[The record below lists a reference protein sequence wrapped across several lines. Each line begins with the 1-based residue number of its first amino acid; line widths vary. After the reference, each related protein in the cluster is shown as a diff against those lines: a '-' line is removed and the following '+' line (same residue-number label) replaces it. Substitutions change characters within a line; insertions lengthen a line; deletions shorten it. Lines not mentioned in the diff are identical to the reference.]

1 MLDFIA
7 LDLEGT
13 LISNAMSQ
21 IPRPGLYSFIEKCA
35 KCTSNLVLYSAVNP
49 DRCRK
54 IIQVLAQ
61 EGDVPIWFA
70 EINIVNWDYRNHRAK
85 KDLRLIQTNWTRG
98 ILVDDI
104 EDYVAAEQLSSWVSI
119 SNYDG
124 YTKNDDELERVAG
137 VIAQRARELKL

>member
-1 MLDFIA
+1 MLEFIA

-21 IPRPGLYSFIEKCA
+21 IPRPGLYSFIETCA

-49 DRCRK
+49 DRCRQIMK
-54 IIQVLAQ
+54 VLAQ
-61 EGDVPIWFA
+61 EGDVPMWFA
-70 EINIVNWDYRNHRAK
+70 EIDIVIWDYRNHSAK
-85 KDLRLIQTNWTRG
+85 KDLTLIQTNWTCG

-104 EDYVAAEQLSSWVSI
+104 EEYVAAEQLSSWIPI

-124 YTKNDDELERVAG
+124 YTKSDVELERVAE
-137 VIAQRARELKL
+137 VIVKRARAMEL